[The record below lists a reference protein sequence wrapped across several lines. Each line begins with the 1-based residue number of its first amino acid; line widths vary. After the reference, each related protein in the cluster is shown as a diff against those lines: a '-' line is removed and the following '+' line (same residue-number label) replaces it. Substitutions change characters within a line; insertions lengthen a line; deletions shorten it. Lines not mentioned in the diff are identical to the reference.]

1 METSKKFLLTF
12 RADGSRKRRI
22 YVTCSDDELQGEKEH
37 WAMLLEEQTGKGPW
51 TCTDIREA
59 AGATSTTERSV
70 GG

>member
-22 YVTCSDDELQGEKEH
+22 YVTCSEGDRLGEKER
-37 WAMLLEEQTGKGPW
+37 WATLLEEQTGKGPW
-51 TCTDIREA
+51 VCTDIREA
-59 AGATSTTERSV
+59 DKTTSTTGRGD